1 MYPGTYAAF
10 APDRPAVVMA
20 GSGQRVT
27 YGQLDDNS
35 ARLASALHG
44 LGLRTGD
51 VIAVVSDNAAEVF
64 EIYWAAIR
72 SGLYITFVNWHLAPE
87 EAAYILQDSGAQV
100 VIASAG
106 VRELA
111 ELLVRWFPKLALVPE
126 IKHWYAFS
134 GEIDGYQSY
143 SELLA
148 TAGARLTDQ
157 PRGSEMLYSS
167 GTTGRP
173 KGIKPRLL
181 PIQVDEPG
189 DPLVALLANA
199 FRISSK
205 DVYLSP
211 APIYHTAPLKWCASV
226 HALGGTVVLME
237 RFDAEEA
244 LAAIERFRVTVTQMV
259 PTMFVR
265 MLQLPQETRS
275 AYDMSTLRLVVHAA
289 APCPPDVK
297 DAMISW
303 WGPILVEYYGATEQ
317 HGTTIITTAEWE
329 NKRGSVGKAALG
341 ILHICDDD
349 GNEFPA
355 GEVGTIYFERDVAP
369 FEYHNDPEKTA
380 TSRHPAHDNWCTVGD
395 VGYLDE
401 DGYLFLTDRKGFMII
416 SGGVNIYPQE
426 IENVLALHPKVFDVA
441 VIGVPDAEMG
451 EQVKAV
457 VQLREGVTASDQLA
471 AEIIAYARDR
481 IAHYKAPKSVDF
493 VDELPRTATGKLVK
507 RILIDRYTQ
516 GSTHV

>member
-1 MYPGTYAAF
+1 MYPGTHAAS
-10 APDRPAVVMA
+10 APNRPAVVMA
-20 GSGQRVT
+20 GSGKTVT
-27 YGQLDDNS
+27 YRELDDNS
-35 ARLASALHG
+35 ARLASALHAV
-44 LGLRTGD
+44 GLRPGD
-51 VIAVVSDNAAEVF
+51 VIALISDNSAEAF
-64 EIYWAAIR
+64 EVYWAALR
-72 SGLYITFVNWHLAPE
+72 SGLYITAVNWHLAPA
-87 EAAYILQDSGAQV
+87 EAAYILRDSGAAV

-106 VRELA
+106 VRALA
-111 ELLVRWFPKLALVPE
+111 EPVVSLVPE
-126 IKHWYAFS
+126 VRHWYSFGGDVA
-134 GEIDGYQSY
+134 GYQPY
-143 SELLA
+143 ARLLT
-148 TAGARLTDQ
+148 TAGQRLPDQ

-181 PIQVDEPG
+181 PGQVDEPG
-189 DPLVALLANA
+189 DPLVALLASA
-199 FRISSK
+199 FNMTADDI
-205 DVYLSP
+205 YLSP

-226 HALGGTVVLME
+226 QALGGTVVLME
-237 RFDAEEA
+237 RFNAEEA

-265 MLQLPQETRS
+265 MLQLPNETRS
-275 AYDMSTLRLVVHAA
+275 AYDVSSLRLAVHAA

-303 WGPILVEYYGATEQ
+303 WGPMLTEYYGATEQ
-317 HGTTIITTAEWE
+317 HGTTVITTSEWQA
-329 NKRGSVGKAALG
+329 KRGSVGKAAMG
-341 ILHICDDD
+341 VLHICDDD
-349 GNEFPA
+349 GNALVA
-355 GEVGTIYFERDVAP
+355 GEVGTVYFERDVAP

-426 IENVLALHPKVFDVA
+426 IENVLALHPKIFDVA

-457 VQLREGVTASDQLA
+457 VQLRDGVVPSDELA
-471 AEIIAYARDR
+471 AEIIAYVRDR
-481 IAHYKAPKSVDF
+481 VAHYKAPKSVDF
-493 VDELPRTATGKLVK
+493 VGELPRSATGKLIK
-507 RILIDRYTQ
+507 RILTDRYAKR
-516 GSTHV
+516 STHV